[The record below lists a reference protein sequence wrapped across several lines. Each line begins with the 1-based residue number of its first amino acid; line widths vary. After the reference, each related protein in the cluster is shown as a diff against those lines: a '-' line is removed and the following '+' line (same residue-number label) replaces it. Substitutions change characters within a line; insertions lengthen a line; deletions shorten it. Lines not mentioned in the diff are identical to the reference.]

1 MLCPRLPSCSG
12 QPGLTGRRLAS
23 PRKLVLLF
31 LFGFEADVLEIALR
45 EQLDLVDKVFLV
57 ESTVSHR
64 GVSQPQ
70 LS

>member
-1 MLCPRLPSCSG
+1 M
-12 QPGLTGRRLAS
+12 
-23 PRKLVLLF
+23 LLF

-45 EQLDLVDKVFLV
+45 EQLDMVDKLFLV

-64 GVSQPQ
+64 GVSLTQ

>member
-31 LFGFEADVLEIALR
+31 LFGCEADVLEIALR

-64 GVSQPQ
+64 GVSWPE